1 MAVLDLPGGNG
12 DELVKSLKEKI
23 YTLPGNVV
31 VYPGHGPETSIGY
44 EATQNCYCR
53 A

>member
-1 MAVLDLPGGNG
+1 V
-12 DELVKSLKEKI
+12 E
-23 YTLPGNVV
+23 

-44 EATQNCYCR
+44 EAVHNHFCR

>member
-1 MAVLDLPGGNG
+1 MGRCDLPGGNNE
-12 DELVKSLKEKI
+12 DLIRSLRESI

-44 EATQNCYCR
+44 EAVHNCYCR